1 MAVDSRMLVAHKT
14 SDDPNVACYIP
25 PSSLIERLRRRFR
38 NGVRRRALRSY
49 ASTRPEGLELF
60 SSDQSQYGGDP
71 IAALPPNTIANLHW
85 VSGFVDY
92 SSVFD
97 LSLRSHIVWTLH
109 DMNPITGGCHY
120 NAGCRAYISG
130 CGSCPQLGSTA
141 KHDLAYAIFQRKHR
155 ALSRIP
161 VRNIRVV
168 SPSRWLA
175 DEACKSVLFRELSI
189 SVIPYGLDV
198 EAFQPRDKVAA
209 RMALGLASEAKVVL
223 FVAADVGSQR
233 KGFDLLLSALKEL
246 DGCQGIQLLTVGGGK
261 CVLPTELSH
270 CHVGEVNS
278 DRILSAV
285 YSAADVFVIPSRQD
299 NLPLTALEAL
309 ACGTPVIG
317 FGSGGMPDIVRPY
330 ITGLLARPEDVRD
343 LRDAIATL
351 LGDSNL
357 RHELSV
363 SCRQI
368 ATREYGLEVQASRYI
383 KLYKSLLNN
392 TK

>member
-1 MAVDSRMLVAHKT
+1 
-14 SDDPNVACYIP
+14 
-25 PSSLIERLRRRFR
+25 
-38 NGVRRRALRSY
+38 
-49 ASTRPEGLELF
+49 
-60 SSDQSQYGGDP
+60 
-71 IAALPPNTIANLHW
+71 
-85 VSGFVDY
+85 
-92 SSVFD
+92 
-97 LSLRSHIVWTLH
+97 
-109 DMNPITGGCHY
+109 MNPFTGGCHY
-120 NAGCRAYISG
+120 DGGCQAYISG
-130 CGSCPQLGSTA
+130 CGSCPQLASTA

-161 VRNIRVV
+161 AGNIRVV

-175 DEACKSVLFRELSI
+175 EEARKSILFRQLNISI
-189 SVIPYGLDV
+189 IPYGLDV

-209 RMALGLASEAKVVL
+209 RMALGLASEAKVIL
-223 FVAADVGSQR
+223 FVAADVSSQR
-233 KGFDLLLSALKEL
+233 KGLDLLLSALNEL
-246 DGCQGIQLLTVGGGK
+246 DGYKDIQLLTVGGGR
-261 CVLPTELSH
+261 CVLPTEFSH

-309 ACGTPVIG
+309 ACGTPVVG
-317 FGSGGMPDIVRPY
+317 FRVGGMPDIVRHR
-330 ITGLLARPEDVRD
+330 ITGLLAEPEDVRD
-343 LRDAIATL
+343 LRDAITTL

-368 ATREYGLEVQASRYI
+368 ATKEYGLELQSSRYI
-383 KLYKSLLNN
+383 ELYNAMLTS